1 MTGIVWELFVIG
13 LLLYGLVFTG
23 IAPLICAGGSRRLEV
38 PDHRDAPIFVTR
50 PEDRSAAEATTRSGT
65 TRTSRGW
72 M

>member
-1 MTGIVWELFVIG
+1 MLWQLFVIG

-23 IAPLICAGGSRRLEV
+23 IAPIIAAGSARGLKI

-50 PEDRSAAEATTRSGT
+50 RDERSPAEATTRSGT